1 MNQTPKRNRVLELT
15 AAKSGPEIKRY
26 RWNVAFILITSTIV
40 IWIQGLVFRD
50 LIKTNPLFTGIGIG
64 LIIMS
69 QVAAYGFV
77 KNALYATYYRGIVS
91 YLDAQ
96 LEVYKERTQ
105 VPDLKIV
112 KEDTDDRST

>member
-1 MNQTPKRNRVLELT
+1 MEIPKCNRVSELT
-15 AAKSGPEIKRY
+15 AAKAGPAIKRY
-26 RWNVAFILITSTIV
+26 RWHVAFILTTSTIV
-40 IWIQGLVFRD
+40 LWIQGFVFQDLV
-50 LIKTNPLFTGIGIG
+50 KTNPISTGIGIG

-69 QVAAYGFV
+69 QVAAYQFV

-96 LEVYKERTQ
+96 LEEYKERTQ

>member
-1 MNQTPKRNRVLELT
+1 MTPRKKVLELT
-15 AAKSGPEIKRY
+15 EKKADPVVKKY
-26 RWNVAFILITSTIV
+26 MWQVLFMLITSTIV
-40 IWIQGLVFRD
+40 LWIQGFVFQDLV
-50 LIKTNPLFTGIGIG
+50 KTNPISTGIGIG

-69 QVAAYGFV
+69 QVAAYQFV

-96 LEVYKERTQ
+96 MEEYKERTQ

-112 KEDTDDRST
+112 KEDANDDTPGA